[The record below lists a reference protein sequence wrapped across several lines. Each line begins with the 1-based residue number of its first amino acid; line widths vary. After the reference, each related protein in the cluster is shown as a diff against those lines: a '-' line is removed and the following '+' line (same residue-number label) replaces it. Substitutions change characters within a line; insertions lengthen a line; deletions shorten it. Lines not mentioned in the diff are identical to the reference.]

1 VEEPRH
7 VRATTAFN
15 RILRIPGAT
24 VTGVA
29 FTPKGI
35 VVGLRRRRGKLRCPC
50 GWQTR
55 ARYDRSVRRW
65 RHLDLGGPPNSPRR
79 RRPKEPEITAIE
91 YVRNWFGRHLPGL
104 REAVNRIVFSPI
116 LAKTVATGG
125 DVLASEF
132 KRRIGG

>member
-1 VEEPRH
+1 
-7 VRATTAFN
+7 VRAATAFN

-24 VTGVA
+24 IPFGVA

-50 GWQTR
+50 GWQTPAMTGRCAAGVIWTWAGRRTRRGGDGRGTRDHHHRVR
-55 ARYDRSVRRW
+55 AELVRQAPAR
-65 RHLDLGGPPNSPRR
+65 
-79 RRPKEPEITAIE
+79 AQ
-91 YVRNWFGRHLPGL
+91 
-104 REAVNRIVFSPI
+104 EAVNRIAFSPI